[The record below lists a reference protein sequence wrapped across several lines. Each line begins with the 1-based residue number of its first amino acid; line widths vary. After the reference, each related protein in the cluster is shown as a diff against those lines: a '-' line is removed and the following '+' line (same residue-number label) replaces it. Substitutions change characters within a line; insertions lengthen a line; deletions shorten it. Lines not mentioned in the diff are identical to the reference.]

1 MPNFG
6 EEIKQ
11 FRMTTVNSINDDLE
25 IPSEEKTLS
34 SIANQKGEIV
44 DVRI

>member
-6 EEIKQ
+6 EEMKQ

-34 SIANQKGEIV
+34 SINSQKGEIE
-44 DVRI
+44 DARI